1 MTQHSES
8 AGATEHLE
16 FVTGLELQ
24 GDHRI
29 PAKQVWSWA
38 LWDWA
43 TQPFNS
49 VILTFVFTALYLT
62 SDAFLDPSVAALDE
76 NDPASVARLMK
87 KMGQEFGDD
96 LGEDFESAV
105 DEAMAES
112 ENPDSMGDE
121 DAGTPESADTPGAS
135 EL

>member
-8 AGATEHLE
+8 AGATDHLE
-16 FVTGLELQ
+16 PVTGLELQ
-24 GDHRI
+24 GDHRV

-62 SDAFLDPSVAALDE
+62 SDAFLDPSVAALGE
-76 NDPASVARLMK
+76 NDPVHEQGLADLAS
-87 KMGQEFGDD
+87 G
-96 LGEDFESAV
+96 LGWAITIAGILIAV
-105 DEAMAES
+105 L
-112 ENPDSMGDE
+112 
-121 DAGTPESADTPGAS
+121 GA
-135 EL
+135 LVLLIVFRMVRRT